1 MKIPIIIIITFLVA
15 FLTSLVLEIPIIR
28 NEPARYWLIVSL
40 MITEVV
46 SGLVLVKGVVK
57 SLTQGKE

>member
-1 MKIPIIIIITFLVA
+1 MKIPIIIITFLVA
-15 FLTSLVLEIPIIR
+15 FLTSLALEIPIIK
-28 NEPARYWLIVSL
+28 NEPARYWLIISL